1 MTAERELRRLF
12 DRLHKMGVTS
22 AFISVCDEEDCA
34 GCGVCIIDSDEV
46 LRVLGEM
53 MNVETPGITMSC
65 VLDAAMKAG
74 VY

>member
-1 MTAERELRRLF
+1 MNAERELRRIF
-12 DRLHKMGVTS
+12 DRLYKMGVAS
-22 AFISVCDEEDCA
+22 AFINVCDEENCA

-53 MNVETPGITMSC
+53 MNVATPGITIER
-65 VLDAAMKAG
+65 VLDAAKKAG